1 MDRRGGEEMLFPV
14 GLMEIQQHWL
24 SPGEHGEGWKS
35 KTRGFYD
42 IPS

>member
-24 SPGEHGEGWKS
+24 KPWRAWRGLEEQNEGLL
-35 KTRGFYD
+35 
-42 IPS
+42 